1 MRSRIWLA
9 LLILVGLVPLLR
21 AEEAVT
27 LAEKF
32 AAGDRHRVRIRVD
45 LSGSMTAPAAK
56 GKIAKKLELEGSSA
70 IDYEERLVAVESGK
84 VSKTVRGY
92 EKLDFRRTLAGQSQ
106 QLALRP
112 GVRRL
117 VILRKGHTEV
127 PFSPDGPLTWG
138 EMDVVR
144 TDVFVP
150 GLSGLF
156 PTKAVLVGDRWSASA
171 SSVKELTDLEKIDE
185 GTLECKLERVSDV
198 GKRRLARVTFTGTIR
213 GVGEDGP
220 VRHRLQGNFHFDLGS
235 NHLADLTLIGTTTMI
250 GNDGKEAGT
259 ITGRFVMTRELG
271 GSTNSLGDA
280 GLKGVKLDPDDDNT
294 QMLYEDTTLGVRFL
308 HSRRWRVA
316 QVMGSQVALAAAD
329 GSGVLITVD
338 PSERVP
344 TAAAFMDESRAWLV
358 KQKAKQVRT
367 YNPRR
372 LRDRPTLDAFALE
385 AQLGEQKLWMDY
397 YITAQAGGGAT
408 IAARIIPADLAAI
421 HKEVDRIARSVT
433 ITKQIPAGKASK

>member
-1 MRSRIWLA
+1 MRSQITIAA
-9 LLILVGLVPLLR
+9 LVVACLGSIAS
-21 AEEAVT
+21 AEEAIT
-27 LAEKF
+27 LAERF

-56 GKIAKKLELEGSSA
+56 GKVAKKLEMEGSSA
-70 IDYEERLVAVESGK
+70 IDYEERIVAMDGDAVR
-84 VSKTVRGY
+84 KTVRSY
-92 EKLDFRRTLAGQSQ
+92 EKLDFRRVLAGQSQ
-106 QLALRP
+106 QLILRP

-144 TDVFVP
+144 TDVFIP

-156 PTKAVLVGDRWSASA
+156 PDKAILVGDRWSASA
-171 SSVKELTDLEKIDE
+171 SAVKELTDLEKIDE
-185 GTLECKLERVSDV
+185 GTLECKLERIGEV

-220 VRHRLQGNFHFDLGS
+220 VKHRLQGNYHFDLGS

-250 GNDGKEAGT
+250 DKDGKEMGT

-271 GSTNSLGDA
+271 GSLATLSDA
-280 GLKGVKLDPDDDNT
+280 GLKGVKLDPNDDNT
-294 QMLYEDTTLGVRFL
+294 EMLYEDTTLGVRFL

-316 QVMGSQVALAAAD
+316 QVMGFQVALAASD

-338 PSERVP
+338 PTERVP
-344 TAAAFMDESRAWLV
+344 TATAFMDESRAWLV

-372 LRDRPTLDAFALE
+372 LRDKPTLDAFALE
-385 AQLGEQKLWMDY
+385 AYLGEQKLWMDY
-397 YITAQAGGGAT
+397 YITSQPGGGAT
-408 IAARIIPADLAAI
+408 IAARLIPTDLAAI
-421 HKEVDRIARSVT
+421 RKEVDRIARSVT
-433 ITKQIPAGKASK
+433 ITKQVVGGKASK

>member
-1 MRSRIWLA
+1 MQTRIGLTLIVMAGVVSISRA
-9 LLILVGLVPLLR
+9 Q
-21 AEEAVT
+21 EAVT

-56 GKIAKKLELEGSSA
+56 GKVGKKLEMEGSSS
-70 IDYEERLVAVESGK
+70 IDYEERIVAMDSAT
-84 VSKTVRGY
+84 VSKTVRSY

-144 TDVFVP
+144 TDVFIP
-150 GLSGLF
+150 GLGGLF
-156 PTKAVLVGDRWSASA
+156 PTKAVSVEDKWSATASA
-171 SSVKELTDLEKIDE
+171 VKELTDLEKIDE
-185 GTLECKLERVSDV
+185 GTLDCKLERISTV

-213 GVGEDGP
+213 GVGEDGS
-220 VRHRLQGNFHFDLGS
+220 VRHRLQGNYHFDLES
-235 NHLADLTLIGTTTMI
+235 NHLADLTLLGTTTMI
-250 GNDGKEAGT
+250 GSDGKDAGT

-271 GSTNSLGDA
+271 GSTTSISDA
-280 GLKGVKLDPDDDNT
+280 GLKGVKLDPNDDNT
-294 QMLYEDTTLGVRFL
+294 QMLYEDDSLGVRFL

-316 QVMGSQVALAAAD
+316 QVMGSQVALAAGD

-338 PSERVP
+338 PTARIP
-344 TAAAFMDESRAWLV
+344 TAAAFMDESRTWLE

-372 LRDRPTLDAFALE
+372 LRERPTLDAFALE
-385 AQLGEQKLWMDY
+385 GYLGDQKLWMDY
-397 YITAQAGGGAT
+397 YITAQPGGGAT
-408 IAARIIPADLAAI
+408 IAARLMQADLVALR
-421 HKEVDRIARSVT
+421 KEVDKIARSVT
-433 ITKQIPAGKASK
+433 ITKTIQAPKK